1 MPESK
6 STASKSSTASKAEEK
21 PAVAKA
27 GPLARASESA
37 DAGVQNLLAEY
48 GIADLND
55 DDEARE
61 DVDRR
66 LADLGYRR

>member
-6 STASKSSTASKAEEK
+6 ATANTASKSEEK
-21 PAVAKA
+21 PAAKA
-27 GPLARASESA
+27 GPLARAAESA

-48 GIADLND
+48 GIAELND
-55 DDEARE
+55 DDAARR

>member
-6 STASKSSTASKAEEK
+6 STASAASKTEEK
-21 PAVAKA
+21 PAAKA
-27 GPLARASESA
+27 GPLARAAESA
-37 DAGVQNLLAEY
+37 DAGVQNLLAEF

-55 DDEARE
+55 DDAARK